1 MNIRF
6 QPPAPATSCSRAVD
20 AVTLADLAQV
30 FDPAV
35 NLVRLQRP
43 LPPGLADCLHAA
55 HASGALGSGRRAV
68 IDAGSPLPIGTL
80 PELPGRD
87 TVDADVQLLS
97 GLLADLT
104 GCTRVGVRIEVLD
117 RAMCPR
123 WHVDRV
129 ALRLLCTWIGPA
141 AEWLDDRCADRSHL
155 GSDAVMTD
163 AAGIGRATAGDIV
176 LLKGELWPDNA
187 GRGVIHRSPQLDAP
201 HRLRIVA
208 AFDAVF

>member
-6 QPPAPATSCSRAVD
+6 QPPAPATSCSRAVG
-20 AVTLADLAQV
+20 AGTLPDLAQV

-43 LPPGLADCLHAA
+43 LPPGLTGYLDAA
-55 HASGALGSGRRAV
+55 HASGALGSGRHAV
-68 IDAGSPLPIGTL
+68 IDAGSPLPTGTL

-87 TVDADVQLLS
+87 IVDADVQCLS
-97 GLLADLT
+97 ELLADLT

-141 AEWLDDRCADRSHL
+141 TEWLDERCADRSRL
-155 GSDAVMTD
+155 GSDDVMTD
-163 AAGIGRATAGDIV
+163 ASGIGRAAAGDIV

-187 GRGVIHRSPQLDAP
+187 GRGVIHRSPHLEAA

>member
-6 QPPAPATSCSRAVD
+6 QPPAPATSCPRAVD
-20 AVTLADLAQV
+20 AGTLSDLAHI
-30 FDPAV
+30 FDPSV
-35 NLVRLQRP
+35 NLVRLHRP

-55 HASGALGSGRRAV
+55 HASGALGNGRRAV
-68 IDAGSPLPIGTL
+68 IDAGSPLPTGTL

-87 TVDADVQLLS
+87 AVDADVRQLS
-97 GLLADLT
+97 ELLADLT
-104 GCTRVGVRIEVLD
+104 GCRHVGVRIEVLD

-141 AEWLDDRCADRSHL
+141 TEWLDERCADRSRL
-155 GSDAVMTD
+155 GSDDVMTD
-163 AAGIGRATAGDIV
+163 ASGIGRAAAGDIV

-187 GRGVIHRSPQLDAP
+187 GRGVIHRSPHLDAA

-208 AFDAVF
+208 AFDAVY

>member
-6 QPPAPATSCSRAVD
+6 QPPAPATYCSRAVD
-20 AVTLADLAQV
+20 AGTLPDLAQV

-43 LPPGLADCLHAA
+43 LPPGLTGYLNAA

-68 IDAGSPLPIGTL
+68 IDAGSPLPTGTL

-87 TVDADVQLLS
+87 IVDADVQCLS
-97 GLLADLT
+97 ELLADLT
-104 GCTRVGVRIEVLD
+104 GCTRIGVRIEVLD

-141 AEWLDDRCADRSHL
+141 TEWLDERCADRSRL

-163 AAGIGRATAGDIV
+163 AAGIGRAAAGDIV
-176 LLKGELWPDNA
+176 LLKGELWPGNA

-201 HRLRIVA
+201 HQLRIVA

>member
-6 QPPAPATSCSRAVD
+6 QPPAPATSCSRTVD

-43 LPPGLADCLHAA
+43 LPPGLADCLYAA

-141 AEWLDDRCADRSHL
+141 TEWLDDRCADRSHL

-163 AAGIGRATAGDIV
+163 AAGIDRAAAGDIV

-187 GRGVIHRSPQLDAP
+187 GRGVIHRSPHLDAA

>member
-6 QPPAPATSCSRAVD
+6 QPPAPAPSCPRAVD
-20 AVTLADLAQV
+20 AVTLTDLAQV
-30 FDPAV
+30 FDPFV
-35 NLVRLQRP
+35 NLVRLHRP
-43 LPPGLADCLHAA
+43 LPPGLADCLDAA

-68 IDAGSPLPIGTL
+68 IDAGSPLPTGTL

-87 TVDADVQLLS
+87 TVDADVQWLS
-97 GLLADLT
+97 ELLADLT
-104 GCTRVGVRIEVLD
+104 GCRRVGVRIEVLD

-141 AEWLDDRCADRSHL
+141 TEWLDERCADRSRL
-155 GSDAVMTD
+155 GSDDVMTD
-163 AAGIGRATAGDIV
+163 ASGIGRAAAGDIV
-176 LLKGELWPDNA
+176 LLKGELWPGNA
-187 GRGVIHRSPQLDAP
+187 GRGVIHRSPHLDAA

>member
-6 QPPAPATSCSRAVD
+6 QPPAPATSCPRAVD
-20 AVTLADLAQV
+20 AVTLTDLAQV
-30 FDPAV
+30 FDPSV
-35 NLVRLQRP
+35 NLVRLHRP
-43 LPPGLADCLHAA
+43 LPPGLADYLDAV

-68 IDAGSPLPIGTL
+68 IDAGSPLPTGTL
-80 PELPGRD
+80 PELPGCD
-87 TVDADVQLLS
+87 TVDADVQRLS
-97 GLLADLT
+97 ELLADLT
-104 GCTRVGVRIEVLD
+104 GCRRVGVRIEVLD

-141 AEWLDDRCADRSHL
+141 TEWLDDHCADRSRL
-155 GSDAVMTD
+155 GSDDVMTD
-163 AAGIGRATAGDIV
+163 ASGIGRAAAGDIV
-176 LLKGELWPDNA
+176 LLKGELWPGNA
-187 GRGVIHRSPQLDAP
+187 GRGVIHRSPHLDAA

>member
-6 QPPAPATSCSRAVD
+6 QPPAPATSCSRAID
-20 AVTLADLAQV
+20 AGTLPDLAQV

-43 LPPGLADCLHAA
+43 LPPGLTGYLNAA
-55 HASGALGSGRRAV
+55 RASGALGSGRRAV
-68 IDAGSPLPIGTL
+68 IDAGSPLPTGTL

-87 TVDADVQLLS
+87 IVDADVQCLS
-97 GLLADLT
+97 ELLADLT

-141 AEWLDDRCADRSHL
+141 TEWLDERCADRSRL

-163 AAGIGRATAGDIV
+163 AAGIGRAAAGDIV
-176 LLKGELWPDNA
+176 LLKGELWLGNA
-187 GRGVIHRSPQLDAP
+187 GRGVIHRSPHLDAR